1 MATRALALNQRR
13 LYSKSLPGVHSEKTS
28 QNSFVDYGVA
38 EAAGED
44 VVLSVVFVSVVL
56 VVAGE
61 GLTTVVLV
69 SFFSPAG
76 GFTVSVFCSQ
86 AASNDAAPAKMQM
99 YFFISCRW
107 KTQCGSFHI
116 RGKGSFRP
124 YAG

>member
-1 MATRALALNQRR
+1 VATRALALNQRR

-44 VVLSVVFVSVVL
+44 VVLIVV
-56 VVAGE
+56 
-61 GLTTVVLV
+61 
-69 SFFSPAG
+69 FFSPAG